1 MQTPNIM
8 LNLACREF
16 GVSAS
21 VPNMSLKAILKYSA
35 ADPDPENSGQGDT
48 VFGKAS
54 INRLNKLTF

>member
-1 MQTPNIM
+1 M